1 MSVRSAGLVKQLCR
15 TIAAVEQGS
24 EGTVQMGLLHH
35 ANIAELYSLYHYFT
49 LTENLN
55 KKGRGKI
62 YRVPGCAHTVVF
74 DFVLLFE
81 VLRRTYVCSIVRIN

>member
-24 EGTVQMGLLHH
+24 EGTFQMGLLHH

-62 YRVPGCAHTVVF
+62 YRVPDAHTPLLSISF
-74 DFVLLFE
+74 CYSRSCGALMFVRL
-81 VLRRTYVCSIVRIN
+81 